1 VIGAGPFCFPKN
13 HAVSFQLSALCQN
26 RVLLK
31 ANSDSF
37 LEAIMEIDEHMVV
50 LLELKYCE
58 RCGGLWVRQLQ
69 SDEIYCASCALEMS
83 EVAIPRKR
91 KNISRLP
98 GNRHSDMSA
107 PGPRLLLCRQGG
119 KA

>member
-1 VIGAGPFCFPKN
+1 
-13 HAVSFQLSALCQN
+13 
-26 RVLLK
+26 
-31 ANSDSF
+31 
-37 LEAIMEIDEHMVV
+37 MEIDEHMVV

-69 SDEIYCASCALEMS
+69 SDEIYCASCALEMV

-91 KNISRLP
+91 KSISRLP
-98 GNRHSDMSA
+98 GNRNSDTSA
-107 PGPRLLLCRQGG
+107 AGPRLLLCRQGG